1 MFSTN
6 LLVVVLAFGV
16 AAQVLAQTQS
26 TQYTLVYNDGTYSV
40 VKGDAPGVATALFDD
55 ATYTTGWAFLTV
67 TSNSS
72 YDDYDQM
79 YGAGYLEGSITTDLI
94 WAYYNN
100 IFVGEYNST
109 EMSPAVSEWIQI
121 NLKYMTAMI
130 AENPND
136 TYWQHVSLIL
146 TQLTGVMDGYNA
158 HVNQSL
164 QLGILDFMLIN
175 MDGDMADVMA
185 ALNASFLDWS
195 NDMDVIENYIFN
207 THCSVLV
214 KVADDFSDL
223 FAGHTTWEGYY
234 EMNRVFK
241 TYNLPISV
249 AQSSPVV
256 MFSGYPGSL
265 SSVDDFYQT
274 NSKLVITET
283 TNGIMNTTLYN
294 AVTPNSVLS
303 FIRVILAN
311 KVASSG
317 QEWVETFAKYN
328 SGTYNN
334 QWIVVDMK
342 KLVPGVSVEPGTL
355 WILEQ
360 IPGYTESADVTEI
373 LSYGYWPSYNVP
385 YFPNIYN
392 VSGFPYYA
400 REYGTFFTY
409 QNNPRAEIF
418 RRYGNDVQDIED
430 IQWMLRYN
438 DYKHDKLEDNNA
450 AWAISS
456 RFDLLP
462 TNNSNPMFSRQAFG
476 GVDSKVTS
484 YTTIQNMQCYV
495 QSGPTHDDTPA
506 FEYTEEWASQP
517 RMGQPKR
524 WDFDWVEVTFSA

>member
-6 LLVVVLAFGV
+6 LLVVVLAIGV
-16 AAQVLAQTQS
+16 VAQVLAQS
-26 TQYTLVYNDGTYSV
+26 NEFTLVYNGANYTIVNGS
-40 VKGDAPGVATALFDD
+40 DAGGVATAV
-55 ATYTTGWAFLTV
+55 YENKISTTGWAFLTM

-72 YDDYDQM
+72 YSDYDQM
-79 YGAGYLEGSITTDLI
+79 YGAGYLEGALTPDLI

-100 IFVGEYNST
+100 IFVGEYNAT
-109 EMSPAVSEWIQI
+109 EMSPAVEEWIQE
-121 NLKYMTAMI
+121 NLKYMASQI
-130 AENPND
+130 NENPND
-136 TYWQHVSLIL
+136 TYWQHISLIL
-146 TQLTGVMDGYNA
+146 TQLQGVMDGYNA
-158 HVNQSL
+158 YANASQ
-164 QLGILDFMLIN
+164 QLTLMDFMLIN

-185 ALNASFLDWS
+185 ALNASFMDWS
-195 NDMDVIENYIFN
+195 NDMDVIENYIYN

-214 KVADDFSDL
+214 KLADDLSDI

-234 EMNRVFK
+234 EMVRVFK

-274 NSKLVITET
+274 NSKLMITET
-283 TNGIMNTTLYN
+283 TNGIMNNTLYN

-303 FIRVILAN
+303 FLRVILSN

-334 QWIVVDMK
+334 QWIIVDMK
-342 KLVPGVSVEPGTL
+342 KLNPGVSVEPGTL

-360 IPGYTESADVTEI
+360 IPGYTESADVTQI

-385 YFPNIYN
+385 YFANIYN

-409 QNNPRAEIF
+409 ENNPRAEIF
-418 RRYGNDVQDIED
+418 RRYGNTVEDIED

-438 DYKHDKLEDNNA
+438 DYKHDKLEDDNA

-462 TNNSNPMFSRQAFG
+462 NNASNPMFVRSPFG

-484 YTTIQNMQCYV
+484 YTSIQNMECWI
-495 QSGPTHDDTPA
+495 QSGPTHDDTPP

-517 RMGQPKR
+517 RMGQPKK
-524 WDFDWVEVTFSA
+524 WDFDWVDVVFTP